1 MGDLSPHFST
11 HEFRCKCVSCRDK
24 ADPFPI
30 SPELIQVLEAVR
42 DYAGYAIK
50 IESGFRCPSHNRAV
64 GGTPQSAHLSGEA
77 ADIRIRSD
85 HERFKFIEA
94 ATMAGVSRLGI
105 GRTFLHVDV
114 SKRLSQEVCWGY
126 WD

>member
-1 MGDLSPHFST
+1 MSTFLSPHFRLE
-11 HEFRCKCVSCRDK
+11 EFICKCGCGQATV
-24 ADPFPI
+24 